1 MCMWVRECVTERERE
16 RGRAHANAR
25 STERLH
31 EWSRFHDRRA
41 SATPLLTYI
50 GLVERHEHGKVGE
63 VAAGAGGV
71 CAVGVQQP
79 AA

>member
-1 MCMWVRECVTERERE
+1 MCVRQGVWLRQ
-16 RGRAHANAR
+16 RANTNAR
-25 STERLH
+25 TTERLH
-31 EWSRFHDRRA
+31 KLSYFHDRRA
-41 SATPLLTYI
+41 SATPFFTYI